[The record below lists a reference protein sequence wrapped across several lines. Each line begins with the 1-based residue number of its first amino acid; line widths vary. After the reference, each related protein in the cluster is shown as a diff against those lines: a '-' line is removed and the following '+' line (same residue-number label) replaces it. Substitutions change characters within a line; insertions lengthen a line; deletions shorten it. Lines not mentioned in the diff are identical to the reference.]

1 MIDSINADP
10 TFKRELEHLRKLC
23 FLPAL
28 CMLGLVFV
36 PAGSPWLVVVLW
48 LVALCL
54 QLVCCGLIWRTAS
67 RLQRSGWI
75 WATLALGFGPLG
87 PLIAFVR
94 LDSLAEETSEPARR
108 W

>member
-23 FLPAL
+23 VLPAL
-28 CMLGLVFV
+28 CMLGLVFA
-36 PAGSPWLVVVLW
+36 PAGSPW

-54 QLVCCGLIWRTAS
+54 QLVCCGLSWRTAS
-67 RLQRSGWI
+67 RLQRSGLM
-75 WATLALGFGPLG
+75 WAILAMGFGPLG
-87 PLIAFVR
+87 LLIAFVR
-94 LDSLAEETSEPARR
+94 LDSLAEKTSEPARR

>member
-23 FLPAL
+23 VLPAL
-28 CMLGLVFV
+28 CMLGLVFA

-67 RLQRSGWI
+67 RLQRSGLM
-75 WATLALGFGPLG
+75 WAILAMGFGPLG
-87 PLIAFVR
+87 LLIAFVR
-94 LDSLAEETSEPARR
+94 LDSLAEKTSEPARR
-108 W
+108 